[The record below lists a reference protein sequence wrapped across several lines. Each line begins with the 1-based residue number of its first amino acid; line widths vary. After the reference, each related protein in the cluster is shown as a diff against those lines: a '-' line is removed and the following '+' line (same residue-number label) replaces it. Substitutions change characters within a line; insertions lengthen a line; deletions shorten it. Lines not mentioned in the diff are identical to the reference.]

1 MNESSTVLCSMEK
14 EIAVLLLNRP
24 EKRNAISK
32 ELLSTLHK
40 NILKAKKEKSIRGLV
55 LGGIGPS
62 FCAGADLKERTTM
75 SPKEVKRFL
84 EDLKNCFLELENFP
98 YPTIASLDGDAFGGG
113 LELALC
119 CDLILLKNDI
129 QIGLT
134 ETRLGIIPGGG
145 GTQRLSRRIGIA
157 KAKEMIFT
165 GKTIDAQTAL
175 DFGIANSIWH
185 DSSLPAAKMLAE
197 EIASQCAP
205 IAVQLAKKAI
215 TEGYGQDIQKALITE
230 SKYYNNTL
238 NTEDRLEALK
248 AFQEK
253 RKPIFKGK

>member
-1 MNESSTVLCSMEK
+1 MSESPTVIYSTEK

-32 ELLSTLHK
+32 ELLTTLH
-40 NILKAKKEKSIRGLV
+40 NSILKAKENPSIRALV

-62 FCAGADLKERTTM
+62 FCAGADLKERVGM
-75 SPKEVKRFL
+75 SPKEVTQFL
-84 EDLKNCFLELENFP
+84 EGLKNCFLELENFP
-98 YPTIASLDGDAFGGG
+98 YPTVAALDGDAFGGG

-119 CDLILLKNDI
+119 CDFILLKNDI
-129 QIGLT
+129 RIGLT

-145 GTQRLSRRIGIA
+145 GTQRLPRRIGIS

-165 GKTIDAQTAL
+165 GKTIDAETAL
-175 DFGIANSIWH
+175 NYGLANSIWH

-197 EIASQCAP
+197 EIASHSAP
-205 IAVQLAKKAI
+205 IALQLAKKAI
-215 TEGYGQDIQKALITE
+215 TEGYGQDIQTALKTE
-230 SKYYNNTL
+230 SKYYNETL
-238 NTEDRLEALK
+238 KTEDRVEALK

>member
-1 MNESSTVLCSMEK
+1 MSESSTILYSTEQD
-14 EIAVLLLNRP
+14 IAVLLLNRP
-24 EKRNAISK
+24 EKRNAISR
-32 ELLSTLHK
+32 ELLSSLHDS
-40 NILKAKKEKSIRGLV
+40 ILKAKKDNKIRSLV

-75 SPKEVKRFL
+75 SKKEVTQFL
-84 EDLKNCFLELENFP
+84 ENLKKCFLELENFP
-98 YPTIASLDGDAFGGG
+98 YPTIAALDGDAFGGG

-119 CDLILLKNDI
+119 CDFIFLKNDI
-129 QIGLT
+129 RIGLT

-165 GKTIDAQTAL
+165 GKTIDASTAL
-175 DFGIANSIWH
+175 NFGLANSIWH

-197 EIASQCAP
+197 EIAAHSAP
-205 IAVQLAKKAI
+205 IALQLAKKAI
-215 TEGYGQDIQKALITE
+215 TEGYGQDIQTALKTE
-230 SKYYNNTL
+230 SKYYNETL
-238 NTEDRLEALK
+238 NTEDRLEALQ

>member
-1 MNESSTVLCSMEK
+1 MNESSTVLYSTEQQ
-14 EIAVLLLNRP
+14 IAVLLLNRP

-32 ELLSTLHK
+32 ELLSTLHES
-40 NILKAKKEKSIRGLV
+40 IVKAKKETSVRALV

-75 SPKEVKRFL
+75 SATEVKRFL
-84 EDLKNCFLELENFP
+84 DDLKNCFLELENFP
-98 YPTIASLDGDAFGGG
+98 YPTVAALDGDAFGGG

-119 CDLILLKNDI
+119 CDFILLKNDVR
-129 QIGLT
+129 IGLT

-145 GTQRLSRRIGIA
+145 GTQRLPRRIGVP

-165 GKTIDAQTAL
+165 GKTIDAETAL
-175 DFGIANSIWH
+175 SYGLANSIWH

-197 EIASQCAP
+197 EIASHSAP
-205 IAVQLAKKAI
+205 IALQLAKKAI
-215 TEGYGQDIQKALITE
+215 AEGYGQDILTALKTE
-230 SKYYNNTL
+230 SKYYNETL
-238 NTEDRLEALK
+238 KTEDRLEALK

-253 RKPIFKGK
+253 RKPIFKGR

>member
-1 MNESSTVLCSMEK
+1 MSEPSTVIYTK
-14 EIAVLLLNRP
+14 EQDVAVILLNRP

-32 ELLSTLHK
+32 ELLAALYQSIVQAK
-40 NILKAKKEKSIRGLV
+40 NDSSVRALV

-62 FCAGADLKERTTM
+62 FCAGADLKERVTM
-75 SPKEVKRFL
+75 APPDVKRFL

-98 YPTIASLDGDAFGGG
+98 LPTLAALDGDAFGGG

-119 CDLILLKNDI
+119 CDFILMKNDI
-129 QIGLT
+129 RVGLT

-145 GTQRLSRRIGIA
+145 GTQRLPRRIGIS

-165 GKTIDAQTAL
+165 GKTVDATTAL
-175 DFGIANSIWH
+175 QIGLANSIWH

-197 EIASQCAP
+197 EIATHAAP
-205 IAVQLAKKAI
+205 IALQLAKKAI
-215 TEGYGQDIQKALITE
+215 EEGYGQDINTALKTE
-230 SKYYNNTL
+230 SKYYNETL
-238 NTEDRLEALK
+238 KTEDRLEALK